1 MHGLSPES
9 EGYTN
14 GTTTL
19 AWFADIV
26 YRGEVKLADFISPE
40 NKDRT
45 EKPRNP
51 YAPGPEGSVRTDTGK
66 TKTVREHPAEKLL
79 SGQAKPVRQRIRRR
93 RLLRPRENRK
103 QRPLSLREHRRQ
115 KLLRPS
121 AKQNRKQLCPQTEP
135 GRRLLQLQ
143 QKRKQKQLCPQTE
156 PGQKGPCLQAK
167 HKKKRRPA
175 EPLRKNPFE
184 QEKAVFCSPTGPSQR
199 RKSELSPPSRK

>member
-1 MHGLSPES
+1 MLRARKALSGQTPE
-9 EGYTN
+9 
-14 GTTTL
+14 
-19 AWFADIV
+19 
-26 YRGEVKLADFISPE
+26 KQ
-40 NKDRT
+40 
-45 EKPRNP
+45 KPC
-51 YAPGPEGSVRTDTGK
+51 G
-66 TKTVREHPAEKLL
+66 EHPAEKLL

-184 QEKAVFCSPTGPSQR
+184 QEKAVFCSLPLQFFFSECGSSTPFSMSSSPTGPSQR

>member
-1 MHGLSPES
+1 MLRARKALSGQTPE
-9 EGYTN
+9 
-14 GTTTL
+14 
-19 AWFADIV
+19 
-26 YRGEVKLADFISPE
+26 KQ
-40 NKDRT
+40 
-45 EKPRNP
+45 KPC
-51 YAPGPEGSVRTDTGK
+51 G
-66 TKTVREHPAEKLL
+66 EHPAEKLL

-135 GRRLLQLQ
+135 GR
-143 QKRKQKQLCPQTE
+143 
-156 PGQKGPCLQAK
+156 KGPCLQAK

-184 QEKAVFCSPTGPSQR
+184 QEKAVFCSLPLQFFFSECGSSTPFSMSSSPTGPSQR